1 MLLLLCINLR
11 CINIRNALSLLF
23 YVNEHSVRKGN
34 TMNKSKVTNTVKD
47 FVRKTGEHCM
57 VLTLNKDGTS
67 LEGAGDDTWVSVL
80 REKPEL
86 LQSLTTALIEAADLR
101 DFEDALVPAVFPKKL
116 PRLFAVPGSKQWK
129 GIKVRS
135 QLSTYLGFFGYG
147 HNMAKRY
154 GEGEPP
160 HGWPVQVVWSTF
172 KGPSKSC
179 TLTLCT
185 EIICQLLEAQ
195 EIIPANHGPMDE
207 EEENIMEDVGNE
219 GIRDRHDEDTD
230 PETDEQSNQG
240 EKVHEEGGNVLKRK
254 KTINEVLDRQAR
266 EEINLS
272 AYKRRREN
280 MTAIADGLQALEGG
294 GDDDNQEEN
303 LDGDDQEEVLDDDAN

>member
-1 MLLLLCINLR
+1 
-11 CINIRNALSLLF
+11 
-23 YVNEHSVRKGN
+23 
-34 TMNKSKVTNTVKD
+34 
-47 FVRKTGEHCM
+47 M

-101 DFEDALVPAVFPKKL
+101 YFEDALVPAVFPKKL

-154 GEGEPP
+154 WEGDPP

-195 EIIPANHGPMDE
+195 EIIPANMVQW
-207 EEENIMEDVGNE
+207 M
-219 GIRDRHDEDTD
+219 
-230 PETDEQSNQG
+230 
-240 EKVHEEGGNVLKRK
+240 KRK
-254 KTINEVLDRQAR
+254 RISWKMLEMRGSEIDMMKTLIQRLMSKATRVRKFM
-266 EEINLS
+266 
-272 AYKRRREN
+272 KRVE
-280 MTAIADGLQALEGG
+280 MF
-294 GDDDNQEEN
+294 
-303 LDGDDQEEVLDDDAN
+303 